1 MTHLSEADIIILV
14 RRTINEAKINESEY
28 YSGEDET
35 EMDNIIKSRILEALR
50 FVNEK
55 ADVELLEP
63 DKVVTTIDTTKK
75 VGDYVCGI
83 VRVPGF
89 HRIVR
94 IRVDGW
100 KKTLTDIVYDDDQT
114 YLMQSDCYTCGTPD
128 KPVAYICNDID
139 GNRTIELYSLPPVAE
154 STTPESEAGA
164 TVSPYR
170 IRLEYMSLQTELN
183 ENDRGIDISDRVK
196 EAYVCYLSFLVL
208 AILNDQH
215 ADDFLNMA
223 LQLLGVSQNNTQQ

>member
-14 RRTINEAKINESEY
+14 RR

-63 DKVVTTIDTTKK
+63 DKVVTTIDTTKN

-128 KPVAYICNDID
+128 KPVAYICNDLD
-139 GNRTIELYSLPPVAE
+139 GNRTIELYSLPPVTAPV
-154 STTPESEAGA
+154 STDSEKGA